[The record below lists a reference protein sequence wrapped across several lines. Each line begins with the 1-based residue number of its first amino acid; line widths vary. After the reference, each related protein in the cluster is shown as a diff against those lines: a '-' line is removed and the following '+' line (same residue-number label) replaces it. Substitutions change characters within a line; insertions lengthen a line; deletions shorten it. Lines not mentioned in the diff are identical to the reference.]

1 MLKKTFS
8 HVEGV
13 SHQTEKL
20 LWENDIHSWEIF
32 LERSEEINFLPKSKI
47 EVIKTE
53 ILYSIEHLNNNNIRY
68 FKEKIV
74 EKEHWRLKDHAKI
87 CYLDIETTGLSRWTD
102 DITVIGIYDGKKQHL
117 FVKDQ
122 NLEDAND
129 FLKQFD
135 IVVTFNGKMFD
146 IPFMEYKF
154 KEKYSLIH
162 LDLRFLLKEFGLA
175 GGLKAIEKRLGI
187 RRADDVSDID
197 GREAVRLWR
206 RYKLGDQKALE
217 LLKRYNEEDIVN
229 LKTLLEYYVNRK
241 TSL

>member
-13 SHQTEKL
+13 SNTTEKL
-20 LWENDIHSWEIF
+20 LWENEIDSWETF
-32 LERSEEINFLPKSKI
+32 LEKYEEINFLPKSKI

-53 ILYSIEHLNNNNIRY
+53 IHFSIEHLRNNNIRY

-102 DITVIGIYDGKKQHL
+102 EITLIGIYDGYKQHL
-117 FVKDQ
+117 FVKGE
-122 NLEDAND
+122 NLEDASE

-146 IPFMEYKF
+146 VPFMEYKF
-154 KEKYSLIH
+154 NEKYDLVH
-162 LDLRFLLKEFGLA
+162 LDLRFLLREFGLK
-175 GGLKAIEKRLGI
+175 GGLKSIEKSLGI
-187 RRADDVSDID
+187 RRDEDVTDID

-206 RYKLGDQKALE
+206 RYKTGDLNALE
-217 LLKRYNEEDIVN
+217 LLKKYNKEDIVN
-229 LKTLLEYYVNRK
+229 LKTLLDYYVNRK